1 MTWRNCFVPGWEY
14 SSTDHSG
21 CFGVVAHGS
30 TAKDFCNESAA
41 VDFFSLAS
49 IFFHNNNNN
58 NKVVVVIVDL
68 TMSTI
73 PALSF
78 DLEAYIGRYPAHSET
93 RLQRLLFIH
102 RNCEDKQCSEQ
113 AKALAAEQ
121 IRASGNIPRY
131 KELLLAEDPDP
142 SWVAQVQQDSAA
154 LLESIE
160 GRLLAAQAHLNKEA
174 IRMGYLALCDFH
186 RPRGDLR
193 SAMRV
198 ALRSKDYCTNRNQT
212 AHVCLLIM
220 ELAME
225 MREYQETGLTTP
237 NILMSSI
244 QNSPQFRS
252 LAFYLHRQLLTSP
265 RLRCQG

>member
-1 MTWRNCFVPGWEY
+1 MKQKQQLGNKK
-14 SSTDHSG
+14 
-21 CFGVVAHGS
+21 FGVAY
-30 TAKDFCNESAA
+30 E
-41 VDFFSLAS
+41 
-49 IFFHNNNNN
+49 
-58 NKVVVVIVDL
+58 L

-78 DLEAYIGRYPAHSET
+78 DLEAYIGRYPENSET
-93 RLQRLLFIH
+93 RLQRLIFIH

-113 AKALAAEQ
+113 ARTLAADQ
-121 IRASGNIPRY
+121 IRACGNISRY
-131 KELLLAEDPDP
+131 KELLLSDDPNP
-142 SWVAQVQQDSAA
+142 SWVAQVQQESAVM
-154 LLESIE
+154 LESIE

-174 IRMGYLALCDFH
+174 IRMAYLALCDFH

-225 MREYQETGLTTP
+225 MRELSG
-237 NILMSSI
+237 
-244 QNSPQFRS
+244 
-252 LAFYLHRQLLTSP
+252 HRIAPSMLQH
-265 RLRCQG
+265 